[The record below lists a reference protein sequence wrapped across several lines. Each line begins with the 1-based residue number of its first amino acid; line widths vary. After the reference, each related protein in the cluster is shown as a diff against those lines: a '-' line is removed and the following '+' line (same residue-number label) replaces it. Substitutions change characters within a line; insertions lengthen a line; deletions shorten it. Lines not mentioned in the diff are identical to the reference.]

1 MEMLLV
7 NFTEPL
13 INKLLRIQP
22 YLCFL
27 QYKLNYSC
35 YEFAILKVS
44 E

>member
-22 YLCFL
+22 YLCFCSI
-27 QYKLNYSC
+27 N
-35 YEFAILKVS
+35 
-44 E
+44 

>member
-22 YLCFL
+22 YLCFGRI
-27 QYKLNYSC
+27 NCSC
-35 YEFAILKVS
+35 YEFDILKVS